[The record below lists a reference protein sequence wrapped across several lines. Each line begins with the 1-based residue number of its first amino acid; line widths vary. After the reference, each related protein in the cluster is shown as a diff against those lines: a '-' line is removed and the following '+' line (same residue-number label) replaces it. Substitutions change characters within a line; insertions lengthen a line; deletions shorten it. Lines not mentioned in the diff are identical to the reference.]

1 MSDAPDDPLGEWIN
15 ERVRDGFIE
24 FVERRNGIDVF
35 RILKQLPEQRDTID
49 EYAVDD
55 AVVDAE

>member
-1 MSDAPDDPLGEWIN
+1 MSDTSVDGLVEWID

-35 RILKQLPEQRDTID
+35 RILKPLPEQRDTT
-49 EYAVDD
+49 
-55 AVVDAE
+55 